1 MKLKIPSTFDK
12 GITIPGLSIIF
23 FIAFCCMLVPGI
35 SGHYL
40 NIARQWITGTWG
52 WAFIFGASLFILFLL
67 LLCLSRLGDIRL
79 GDEDEEPEYPFLSW
93 VSMLFAAGMGIDR
106 STLMRY
112 HIDDIRHFRNNDIRF
127 LEQF

>member
-79 GDEDEEPEYPFLSW
+79 GDEDEEPEYPFLS
-93 VSMLFAAGMGIDR
+93 
-106 STLMRY
+106 
-112 HIDDIRHFRNNDIRF
+112 
-127 LEQF
+127 